1 MAILYTST
9 HEQSYNTFF
18 LSTFFA
24 WIPVS
29 SFPTS
34 TLPCLYQLYSA
45 LLTYPHAILFSWQF
59 TLITMYVYISILMES
74 WTQVSCIAGRFFTVW
89 ATREGPWN
97 HKQVQI
103 YLCICMH
110 ASHQIHHVKPQTFRL
125 LFSLLKAIAKYSN
138 SCIWIILIS
147 FSWHL
152 SLRDFSLV
160 LSSCFTFL
168 ILIHLNS
175 LSFIIC

>member
-1 MAILYTST
+1 MSNHII
-9 HEQSYNTFF
+9 HFF
-18 LSTFFA
+18 SQHFLLGSLFPLFPLPPY
-24 WIPVS
+24 PVYIS
-29 SFPTS
+29 S
-34 TLPCLYQLYSA
+34 TLPFSHI
-45 LLTYPHAILFSWQF
+45 YPHAILFSWQF
-59 TLITMYVYISILMES
+59 TLITVYVYISILMES

-110 ASHQIHHVKPQTFRL
+110 ASHQIHHVKPQTSRL

-168 ILIHLNS
+168 IVIHLNS